1 MQIVLTSLDLYDGL
15 SRLQERPSCNI
26 HSPKSLYGD
35 RCLFFPH
42 LDRMAPGNPAARQRL
57 DTDSSISQSLVM
69 LSSNVPTVVFLYSH
83 SDGVQALLL
92 HTVKHADHARPEKDL
107 GKTDLILFLI
117 CDAFFK
123 NG

>member
-1 MQIVLTSLDLYDGL
+1 
-15 SRLQERPSCNI
+15 
-26 HSPKSLYGD
+26 
-35 RCLFFPH
+35 
-42 LDRMAPGNPAARQRL
+42 MAPGNPAARQRL

-69 LSSNVPTVVFLYSH
+69 LSSNVSTVVLLYSH

-117 CDAFFK
+117 CDAFFE